1 MKENQ
6 VKLKLDG
13 CEEGSIS
20 SQSFYFPSLQEKV
33 SVIQCHSG
41 RCSRLGN
48 WDGFLKNF
56 CFFCCPSLFTYV
68 LCIISLGNGFL
79 STHNQIYFCICDCE
93 Y

>member
-6 VKLKLDG
+6 EKLKLDG

-20 SQSFYFPSLQEKV
+20 SQSFYFSSLQEKV
-33 SVIQCHSG
+33 SVIQCHSC

-48 WDGFLKNF
+48 WEGFFKIF
-56 CFFCCPSLFTYV
+56 AFFVVPLCLLTCCVSFH
-68 LCIISLGNGFL
+68 LGNGFL